1 MSLVEG
7 RAMLAYPMPST
18 ALRTSRVT
26 GLRAYRTLRKLGL
39 FIGKTLNPS
48 VLPMWSLCW
57 ARTAAEC
64 DLKPELSGIHTQ

>member
-7 RAMLAYPMPST
+7 RAMLAYPMPSA
-18 ALRTSRVT
+18 ALRTSRVI

-48 VLPMWSLCW
+48 V
-57 ARTAAEC
+57 
-64 DLKPELSGIHTQ
+64 